1 MPVQWAFKDRR
12 GNGAHVE
19 VFLRRVKEGNEES
32 LYDDSDGGF
41 ATHLK
46 GKFSDAHTLEQRLH
60 DATLAHD
67 DAHWMIEVTHSIFEQ
82 MSQILRHSRPLLEL
96 FSRKGKLEIYG
107 PNTPAFHPQYISG
120 NYTLKIHV
128 SSFRNEGVPNLFAHL
143 IAQHL
148 DYPFGPGER
157 RFSTSRLFD
166 LCFASEKLL
175 DPKSLASDIDA
186 RLQSRGIYQPDRHL
200 ISAYD
205 HVIGL
210 LEGDSAAIGT
220 SYERVLQRERFAAMV
235 TAFYGTKHRPAN
247 ALMLNHYHQLVDV
260 SLRAQEQTEYK
271 EYPPKKAD
279 EIAEAIH
286 VPLAQ
291 IFNTAGRYE
300 HTGSS

>member
-19 VFLRRVKEGNEES
+19 VFLRRVIAGNEEA
-32 LYDDSDGGF
+32 LCDDSDGGF

-60 DATLAHD
+60 DPELSPDEARWML
-67 DAHWMIEVTHSIFEQ
+67 DATHSIFEQ
-82 MSQILRHSRPLLEL
+82 MAQILRHSRPLLEL
-96 FSRKGKLEIYG
+96 FARKGKLEIYG
-107 PNTPAFHPQYISG
+107 PHTQEFHPQYISG
-120 NYTLKIHV
+120 NYTLKIHAN
-128 SSFRNEGVPNLFAHL
+128 SFRHEGVPNLFAHL

-175 DPKSLASDIDA
+175 DPKSLAADIDA
-186 RLQSRGIYQPDRHL
+186 RLQSRGIYQPQRHL

-210 LEGDSAAIGT
+210 LEGQSAAIGT
-220 SYERVLQRERFAAMV
+220 SYERVLQRERFAALV
-235 TAFYGTKHRPAN
+235 TAFYGSRQRPAN

-260 SLRAQEQTEYK
+260 ALRAQEQTEYRD
-271 EYPPKKAD
+271 YPPKKAD
-279 EIAEAIH
+279 EIADAIH

-291 IFNTAGRYE
+291 IFNTAGIHGY
-300 HTGSS
+300 TGSS